1 MTQEELAQLKTLLE
15 KAQAVLPKAKDFQ
28 VWESSKGFYQL
39 YGSRTTT
46 YTGSLEEWVVTAHG
60 IEVSGEPIN

>member
-28 VWESSKGFYQL
+28 VWEHNGFFQL
-39 YGSRTTT
+39 YGSKTTT
-46 YTGSLEEWVVTAHG
+46 YTGGLEEWLVTAHG
-60 IEVSGEPIN
+60 IEVSGESIY